1 MSGDGKTRADFS
13 TIESIQ
19 ASIDSSPFNAF
30 CRLKVEE
37 ADLAGK
43 KLVMRMPAQADM
55 ERLAQSGQWHGG
67 PIACLLDTAG
77 CYASMMVLGYG
88 VPTINFRVD
97 YLRPAIDTDL
107 IAVATVRKAGRSVTV
122 ADVDVLDASGKL
134 LAIGRCTYSSASG

>member
-1 MSGDGKTRADFS
+1 MTADSKAMAEFS
-13 TIESIQ
+13 TIDSIQ

-55 ERLAQSGQWHGG
+55 ERLAHSGQWHGG
-67 PIACLLDTAG
+67 PIACLVDTAG

-88 VPTINFRVD
+88 IPTINIRVD

-107 IAVATVRKAGRSVTV
+107 VAVATVRKAGRSVTV
-122 ADVDVLDASGKL
+122 ADVDVLDTNGKL
-134 LAIGRCTYSSASG
+134 LAIGRCTYSSVSG